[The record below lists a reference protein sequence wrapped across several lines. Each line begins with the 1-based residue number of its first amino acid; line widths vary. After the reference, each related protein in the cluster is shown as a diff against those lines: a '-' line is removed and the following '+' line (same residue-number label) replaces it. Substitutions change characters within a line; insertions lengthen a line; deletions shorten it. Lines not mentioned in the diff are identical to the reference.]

1 MEYNLYPSLVIK
13 KLYHCRKI
21 YTLPTL
27 GFNFLPRC
35 RITLWHHHHVNYM
48 HKYNSFW
55 TVSGSLVQ
63 RIAITEH
70 ATRLSGELSLENYSS
85 FKDVY
90 TPRVNLTLKEDFWY
104 RHGNFYIISSVD
116 VSFRKQL
123 YVWVIY
129 SYI

>member
-1 MEYNLYPSLVIK
+1 
-13 KLYHCRKI
+13 
-21 YTLPTL
+21 
-27 GFNFLPRC
+27 
-35 RITLWHHHHVNYM
+35 M